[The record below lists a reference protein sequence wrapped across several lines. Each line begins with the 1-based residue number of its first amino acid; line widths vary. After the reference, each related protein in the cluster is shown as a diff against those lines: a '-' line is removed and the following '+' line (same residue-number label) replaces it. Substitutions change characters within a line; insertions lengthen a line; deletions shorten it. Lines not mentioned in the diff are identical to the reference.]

1 MSQLP
6 TIGLPRALLYYKYS
20 TLWKAFFKN
29 LGFKTLVSPLSN
41 RQILEAG
48 VRAAIDE
55 NCLAL
60 KLYLGHVQALV
71 GKVDY
76 VFIPRLFCLYPQ
88 ETLCTKFYALGDIV
102 RNTFPELKLL
112 EYNHDVE
119 QREYEWKGY
128 LDIGRE
134 LGINPFKTIHAYWQA
149 KQEQLEAETKHTLS
163 QAKQVRQVPQEA
175 TRILIAAHPYIT
187 YDAVLGKS
195 ICKIL
200 EEMDVEILYS
210 DLAPHERARE
220 LSKQLSND
228 LYWTYNKEQIGA
240 IEYYRH
246 DIDGILFLVAFPC
259 GPDALVVNLCQNQI
273 KDIPICVLTLD
284 ELQGDAGLRTRIES
298 FVDIL
303 RFKKGRTI

>member
-1 MSQLP
+1 MSQP
-6 TIGLPRALLYYKYS
+6 PIIGLPRALLYYKYS
-20 TLWKAFFKN
+20 TLWKSFFKS
-29 LGFKTLVSPLSN
+29 LGFKTVVSPLSN
-41 RQILEAG
+41 RQILEDG

-60 KLYLGHVQALV
+60 KLYLGHVQALI

-76 VFIPRLFCLYPQ
+76 VFIPRIFCLYPQ

-119 QREYEWKGY
+119 QGEHEWKGY
-128 LDIGRE
+128 LKVGRE
-134 LGINPFKTIHAYWQA
+134 LGINPLKTIHAYWKA
-149 KQEQLEAETKHTLS
+149 KQEQAEEEAKQRQK
-163 QAKQVRQVPQEA
+163 QAKQVAEVPPEA
-175 TRILIAAHPYIT
+175 TRILVTAHPYIS
-187 YDAVLGKS
+187 YDAFLGKS

-200 EEMDVEILYS
+200 EEMDVEIHYS
-210 DLAPHERARE
+210 DLAPHQQARE
-220 LSKQLSND
+220 LSRQLSSD

-240 IEYYRH
+240 IEYYRQ

-259 GPDALVVNLCQNQI
+259 GPDALVINLCQNQI